1 MKTNEHSEGKLTH
14 LAENWFLARDVKP
27 RRWQFFSRQ
36 DVDASQDHLDTSR
49 PRPQP
54 CISVGLGTWTLIA
67 LLPALPKL
75 SSPVSLISEMAYN
88 VWSRMLNPT
97 LSICL

>member
-54 CISVGLGTWTLIA
+54 CISVGHLWRMNSDSSTTCIA
-67 LLPALPKL
+67 QIEQ
-75 SSPVSLISEMAYN
+75 SSESHLRN
-88 VWSRMLNPT
+88 GL
-97 LSICL
+97 